1 MSVCLSFLRMI
12 QLKNCWIHLD
22 EISYGFLAIGVYA
35 KIVTFDYLQSVIA
48 TNMADEQIYEVGP
61 TLATLVIGP

>member
-1 MSVCLSFLRMI
+1 MI

-22 EISYGFLAIGVYA
+22 GISYGLLAIGVYA
-35 KIVTFDYLQSVIA
+35 KIVPFNFLQLVIT
-48 TNMADEQIYEVGP
+48 TNMADEQIYEVGK